1 MGRVIG
7 RGRGWGGMIFGED
20 GTDGHLGSGR
30 GWEDLDDGVSDVGK
44 EGKRGTRLWGFGL
57 GDAG

>member
-1 MGRVIG
+1 MGRNDICG
-7 RGRGWGGMIFGED
+7 RR
-20 GTDGHLGSGR
+20 DGHLGSGR

-44 EGKRGTRLWGFGL
+44 EGKPGTRLWGFGL

>member
-1 MGRVIG
+1 
-7 RGRGWGGMIFGED
+7 MIFGED